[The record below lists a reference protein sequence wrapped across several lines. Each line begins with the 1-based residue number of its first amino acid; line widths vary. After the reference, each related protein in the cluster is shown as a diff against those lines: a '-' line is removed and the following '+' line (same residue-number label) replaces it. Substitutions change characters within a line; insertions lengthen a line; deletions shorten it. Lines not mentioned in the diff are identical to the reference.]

1 LKPHYR
7 LACLSNTNPLDVRRF
22 READTPLPQIVFSI
36 AVRHGSNS
44 IPLTV
49 EQLHGLGIPLQ
60 ASSLES
66 SPRF

>member
-44 IPLTV
+44 
-49 EQLHGLGIPLQ
+49 EQLHGLGIPVQ
-60 ASSLES
+60 ASSLDS